1 MTTLCPP
8 EELPDWVPGRILLA
22 SDDLGW
28 RHVGLRSYHY
38 QGQDVI
44 VPAMRDFMLVGY
56 RTGATPMQRRFEGRW
71 TRDHLGPGAASLLTR
86 AQRAHWTWTEPID
99 VTHVYL
105 SGALVAEVASE
116 VMDCLV
122 TEVRL
127 DDVLR
132 TDDAV
137 MTAAMAAIEHE
148 ARQAALGGPLYV
160 ETVARGLII
169 HLLRRYAS
177 IESRRP
183 VAMSGLTPA
192 QCRIIRDHV
201 DACLSEKLDLA
212 GMAARLGLT
221 PCLFARQFR
230 HSFGSPPYAWVMCR
244 RLARA
249 QRLLADTAMPIKQ
262 VAAACGFA
270 DQAHLTRLFARKLGA
285 TPASYR
291 RSMS

>member
-8 EELPDWVPGRILLA
+8 EDLPRWVPGRVLLA

-38 QGQDVI
+38 HGQDVI

-56 RTGATPMQRRFEGRW
+56 QTGATPMQRRFEGRW
-71 TRDHLGPGAASLLTR
+71 TRDHLGPGAVSLLTR
-86 AQRAHWTWTEPID
+86 AQRAHWTWSEAID
-99 VTHVYL
+99 VTHIYL
-105 SGALVAEVASE
+105 SATMVAEVASE

-122 TEVRL
+122 TDVQL
-127 DDVLR
+127 ADVLR
-132 TDDAV
+132 ADDPV
-137 MTAAMAAIEHE
+137 MTAAMTLIAQE
-148 ARQAALGGPLYV
+148 ARQRALGGSLYV

-177 IESRRP
+177 IEARRAAP
-183 VAMSGLTPA
+183 TAGLTPA
-192 QCRIIRDHV
+192 QCRAIRDYV
-201 DACLSEKLDLA
+201 DANLSEPLDLA
-212 GMAARLGLT
+212 GMAAELGLT

-230 HSFGSPPYAWVMCR
+230 ISFGGPPYAWVMAR

-249 QRLLADTAMPIKQ
+249 RRLLAETAQPIKQ
-262 VAAACGFA
+262 VAAICGFT
-270 DQAHLTRLFARKLGA
+270 DQAHLTRLFARETGV

-291 RSMS
+291 RAR